1 MPIEQA
7 DNTRV
12 ERRII
17 EPTRPVPPEVQEQLR
32 QRRMQEALQQNPA
45 QLWDADKVKRYQNMQ
60 NFYNNNFFGYGIAG
74 RQTNYDPR
82 TPQGQAAIQ
91 ANFNY
96 AKGNAEGFMMDVATA
111 GLTRGANQ
119 AIRWATTPVEIGR
132 GAEAIVRSSP
142 VSRLVQKTTVIPRRE
157 MHARNSVPGALK
169 SRYVGTS
176 NGLNTYTQPK
186 VRILSKD
193 QIAKAQKSLEKLMS
207 KYGWRKITH
216 PNLDGIGFT
225 NGRSVVSDL
234 GVGNIGRDWLG
245 RVRLTDFSLETV
257 PAFRAA
263 MRKHGG
269 RLFNKN

>member
-1 MPIEQA
+1 
-7 DNTRV
+7 
-12 ERRII
+12 
-17 EPTRPVPPEVQEQLR
+17 
-32 QRRMQEALQQNPA
+32 
-45 QLWDADKVKRYQNMQ
+45 
-60 NFYNNNFFGYGIAG
+60 
-74 RQTNYDPR
+74 
-82 TPQGQAAIQ
+82 
-91 ANFNY
+91 
-96 AKGNAEGFMMDVATA
+96 MMDVATA